1 MTALPLDTAATLTC
15 GRFVLPLSKPLV
27 MGIVNV
33 TPDSFQAEG
42 RFAQTDAAIAH
53 AHRLIEEGADI
64 LDIGAESTRP
74 GAVPISIEEELKR
87 LLPVVNVLVKA
98 NVPISIDT
106 RQPEVMREV
115 VLAGV
120 DMVNDVGGFR
130 SAQSKSTILR
140 ADVTKCV
147 ALCAMHMQGEP
158 LTMQDAPAYR
168 SVVDQ
173 VQDFFYL
180 TYQELVELGIT
191 PRRIVL
197 DPGIGFGKTVEHNI
211 LLVQQLKAMVA
222 GLPTPVATLVGLSRK
237 SLIGAI
243 TGKAAGERQLG
254 SVVGAIAAI
263 QQGANIVRVH
273 DVAATLEGLKVWQA
287 LTN

>member
-1 MTALPLDTAATLTC
+1 MSKLPTNTAATLTC
-15 GRFVLPLSKPLV
+15 GRFVLSLRKPLV

-42 RFAQTDAAIAH
+42 RYAHADSAIAH

-74 GAVPISIEEELKR
+74 GATPISVAEELKR
-87 LLPVVNVLVKA
+87 LSPVVKTLLQA

-106 RQPEVMREV
+106 RQPKVMREMV
-115 VLAGV
+115 AAGV
-120 DMVNDVGGFR
+120 DMVNDVEGFR
-130 SAQSKSTILR
+130 SVESKCAILE
-140 ADVTKCV
+140 ADVTQRV
-147 ALCAMHMQGEP
+147 ALCAMHMQGSP

-173 VQDFFYL
+173 VQEFFYL
-180 TYQELVELGIT
+180 TYKELVELGIA
-191 PRRIVL
+191 PHRIVL
-197 DPGIGFGKTVEHNI
+197 DPGIGFGKSVEHNI
-211 LLVQQLKAMVA
+211 LLVQHLKAMVA
-222 GLPTPVATLVGLSRK
+222 NLPSPVATLVGLSRK
-237 SLIGAI
+237 SLIGAL

-263 QQGANIVRVH
+263 QRGADIVRVH

-287 LTN
+287 LAN